1 MILVTATQLLAAI
14 SLLNQVYEK
23 GMNWYTVAP
32 DAQTLIFKFMCGFVL
47 HIYLSSEILQG
58 FSNIKFLVNHPWKF
72 ERKLLAFLSGVFQVT
87 VIGLIEF
94 TNYILVMTS
103 NSYKEI
109 VLNFIL
115 LVIISQFDDFF
126 YKTFADIEKFM
137 V

>member
-1 MILVTATQLLAAI
+1 M
-14 SLLNQVYEK
+14 
-23 GMNWYTVAP
+23 
-32 DAQTLIFKFMCGFVL
+32 
-47 HIYLSSEILQG
+47 
-58 FSNIKFLVNHPWKF
+58 VNHPWKF
-72 ERKLLAFLSGVFQVT
+72 ERKILAFLSGVFQVT

-126 YKTFADIEKFM
+126 YKTFADNEMKNILRGDSESHKNFLK
-137 V
+137 VQ